1 MSEGV
6 LIYGKG
12 TKRKARDLQ
21 SFADVVLD
29 RKRNNG
35 SYFVIDKVDG
45 RIIRNLKERGID
57 VKSTKAVITDETVRK
72 YKDHAKREKGAAV
85 SLKRFAMV
93 EHAVKHPKNV
103 YIDKNRDRLVYV
115 SATGYNSK
123 KVIKVILEP
132 NQRFKKKYFFNVVSI
147 GVVKK
152 VDMDKQPQYEKIK

>member
-1 MSEGV
+1 
-6 LIYGKG
+6 
-12 TKRKARDLQ
+12 
-21 SFADVVLD
+21 
-29 RKRNNG
+29 
-35 SYFVIDKVDG
+35 
-45 RIIRNLKERGID
+45 
-57 VKSTKAVITDETVRK
+57 
-72 YKDHAKREKGAAV
+72 
-85 SLKRFAMV
+85 MV